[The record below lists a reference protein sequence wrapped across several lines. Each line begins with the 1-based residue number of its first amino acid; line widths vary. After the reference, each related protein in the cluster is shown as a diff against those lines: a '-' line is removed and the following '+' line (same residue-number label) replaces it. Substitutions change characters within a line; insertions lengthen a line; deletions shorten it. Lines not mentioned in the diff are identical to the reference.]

1 MRHRRATVAKR
12 PSDRSRRRGLPLG
25 LLGVVVLVALVA
37 AYLSDCIPGLGTGGR
52 LGTPAS
58 SEAPADAKA
67 GPAEPGGADDL
78 VRITVQGDQC
88 RRGGTEAQPC
98 DQLCA
103 SLDRTR
109 AATITVE
116 LDATEGRHGT
126 VEQLRTC
133 LREAGFARV
142 RISSE

>member
-1 MRHRRATVAKR
+1 M
-12 PSDRSRRRGLPLG
+12 PLG
-25 LLGVVVLVALVA
+25 LLGVVALVALVA
-37 AYLSDCIPGLGTGGR
+37 AYLSDCLPGLGSGGR
-52 LGTPAS
+52 LGTPS
-58 SEAPADAKA
+58 SDAPADAKA
-67 GPAEPGGADDL
+67 GSGKAPAEPGGADDL
-78 VRITVQGDQC
+78 VRITVQGDRC
-88 RRGGTEAQPC
+88 RRGGAEPQPC

-109 AATITVE
+109 AAALTVE

-126 VEQLRTC
+126 VEELRTC